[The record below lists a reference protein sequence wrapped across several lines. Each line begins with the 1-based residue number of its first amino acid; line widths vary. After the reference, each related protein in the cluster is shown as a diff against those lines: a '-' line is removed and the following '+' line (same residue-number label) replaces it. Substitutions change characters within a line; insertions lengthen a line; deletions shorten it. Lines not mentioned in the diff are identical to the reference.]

1 MLKKI
6 LKILLTRKSYKKI
19 KSFYNFSKKFQKFVK
34 KIIAD
39 NLLNFENRLFTFKCY
54 LIRIFKISNFVK
66 LKNKRVEA
74 SVFKSFTYFLEE
86 TNKEVPI
93 FPSNKE
99 HLTYSNII
107 DQVEYFY
114 KKNNLSFSPG
124 FLYKKNKIQDLFS
137 SELSFHLTSKLKW
150 VPFIYNI
157 QLIKLFNPDNGLF
170 KLEIEALKVK
180 KYFGEKIALLIID
193 TEENNNKSKYINFNL
208 RDIKS
213 DFLISDI
220 NVGDL
225 ILFNGNINNK
235 EKIININS
243 NSKTISIIYMHL
255 VCSTNKNIKCQQI
268 GWNNLGPKKYW
279 RPIFSKMPIINI
291 VDKSPLRKRIL
302 SNKMEGLNIGGGPN
316 YIKDCINIDTRF
328 GIEGFKNVLP
338 IWIDDTNQFPINSG
352 SLNYVYSSHCFEHLE
367 DSIINHLLKESFR
380 VLRKGGFLQI
390 IVPDVEEAISC
401 YKKNDWTFVKKYW
414 QNKNNIGRIEN
425 FYINGNQINLATL
438 TASIICGSSNLH
450 ERLSNLGYSCTP
462 WAEEKELHKV
472 LMKGDIKEISDFLNS
487 LIKPGQ
493 QFYEH
498 INVFPKETFEEKLKS
513 FGFELITVKNI
524 DDFIITKKIIPYF
537 NKWESISFNF
547 FAQKPYS

>member
-1 MLKKI
+1 
-6 LKILLTRKSYKKI
+6 
-19 KSFYNFSKKFQKFVK
+19 
-34 KIIAD
+34 
-39 NLLNFENRLFTFKCY
+39 
-54 LIRIFKISNFVK
+54 
-66 LKNKRVEA
+66 
-74 SVFKSFTYFLEE
+74 LEE

-268 GWNNLGPKKYW
+268 GWNNLGPKK
-279 RPIFSKMPIINI
+279 
-291 VDKSPLRKRIL
+291 
-302 SNKMEGLNIGGGPN
+302 
-316 YIKDCINIDTRF
+316 
-328 GIEGFKNVLP
+328 
-338 IWIDDTNQFPINSG
+338 
-352 SLNYVYSSHCFEHLE
+352 
-367 DSIINHLLKESFR
+367 
-380 VLRKGGFLQI
+380 
-390 IVPDVEEAISC
+390 
-401 YKKNDWTFVKKYW
+401 
-414 QNKNNIGRIEN
+414 
-425 FYINGNQINLATL
+425 
-438 TASIICGSSNLH
+438 
-450 ERLSNLGYSCTP
+450 
-462 WAEEKELHKV
+462 
-472 LMKGDIKEISDFLNS
+472 
-487 LIKPGQ
+487 
-493 QFYEH
+493 
-498 INVFPKETFEEKLKS
+498 
-513 FGFELITVKNI
+513 
-524 DDFIITKKIIPYF
+524 
-537 NKWESISFNF
+537 
-547 FAQKPYS
+547 